1 MNFQMNILVINL
13 VTRLIRYELVSMV
26 LYQEPKDFQFIETLP
41 LPPAEIREVSA
52 RSKDS
57 LRGLNSLP
65 HFKKNALFRCLE
77 LHHSRM

>member
-57 LRGLNSLP
+57 
-65 HFKKNALFRCLE
+65 
-77 LHHSRM
+77 